1 MKNKNAT
8 KTNPCEKYE
17 LAITNYVIGEKID
30 IPQTELF
37 EHLAKC
43 RSCQDD
49 LRNWRATYATMR
61 AKEYDSRPEVKQKNE
76 AFIKELVYQN
86 NGTKRTPID
95 FKWDAGSAA
104 GKVYNALKG
113 NGELPIPVLVQK
125 TGLKE
130 YNIHQAIGWLAK
142 EGKIQGNKD
151 DKTAYIRL
159 RSDE

>member
-1 MKNKNAT
+1 MKKVDDK
-8 KTNPCEKYE
+8 KTSKAGCEKYE

-76 AFIKELVYQN
+76 AFIKKLVYETKE
-86 NGTKRTPID
+86 TKRTPID
-95 FKWDAGSAA
+95 AKWEIGSAA
-104 GKVYNALKG
+104 GKIYNLLKA
-113 NGELPIPVLVQK
+113 NGEMPIPVICQK

-130 YNIHQAIGWLAK
+130 YHIQQAIGWLAGQ
-142 EGKIQGNKD
+142 EKILLTRD
-151 DKTAYIRL
+151 DKTAYASL
-159 RSDE
+159 RR